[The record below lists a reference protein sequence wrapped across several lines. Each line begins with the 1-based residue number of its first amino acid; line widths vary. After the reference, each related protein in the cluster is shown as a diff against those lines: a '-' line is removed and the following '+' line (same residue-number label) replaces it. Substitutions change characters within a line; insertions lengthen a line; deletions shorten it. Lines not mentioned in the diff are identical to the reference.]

1 MAQKFV
7 RVRLEN
13 GTEKSVPEVVAETSG
28 YKPLNKPTHGRDGRL
43 LPEKPRVPLG
53 GAASANE
60 ADAARVSPDKKAQS
74 GSVSKEK

>member
-1 MAQKFV
+1 MPEFV

-13 GTEKSVPEVVAETSG
+13 GTEKSVLKAVADRYG
-28 YKPLNKPTHGRDGRL
+28 YKALSKPTHGRDGRIR
-43 LPEKPRVPLG
+43 PPKHRVPLG

-60 ADAARVSPDKKAQS
+60 ADAARVTPDTKARR